1 MDVTFQSGFRVTE
14 KLRKSRGFPHAPVLT
29 RAESPPAAPRLP
41 WYVCR
46 SRRAYADP
54 ASRTA
59 SRCTLG
65 RGLVRAA
72 GWDQCATA
80 CGPVLALTECGRC
93 PGRLRAPPRPPP
105 CHQRPQPPTCH
116 RDHAFPECHVAGIAQ
131 RAAFSD
137 WRLSLSGARVFPPR
151 LCAAREPVSFQRRVI
166 SHRPDGPQRIRP
178 GTCWSTSWSLPSVAS
193 DDQGCRDCADVRFC
207 AGPRF
212 PLLG

>member
-14 KLRKSRGFPHAPVLT
+14 KLRKSRGFPHAPVPT

-72 GWDQCATA
+72 GWDQRATA
-80 CGPVLALTECGRC
+80 CGPASRSQSAAAAPGACVL
-93 PGRLRAPPRPPP
+93 RPDPLP
-105 CHQRPQPPTCH
+105 ATDARNRPCH

-151 LCAAREPVSFQRRVI
+151 LCTAREPVSFQRRVI
-166 SHRPDGPQRIRP
+166 SHHPDGPQRIRP

-193 DDQGCRDCADVRFC
+193 DEHGCCDCADVRFC

>member
-14 KLRKSRGFPHAPVLT
+14 KLRKSRGFPHAPVPT

-54 ASRTA
+54 ASRTVTVHA
-59 SRCTLG
+59 GARSGAC
-65 RGLVRAA
+65 RGL
-72 GWDQCATA
+72 
-80 CGPVLALTECGRC
+80 GPVRDGLRPRLALAECGRR

-105 CHQRPQPPTCH
+105 RHQRPQPPTCH